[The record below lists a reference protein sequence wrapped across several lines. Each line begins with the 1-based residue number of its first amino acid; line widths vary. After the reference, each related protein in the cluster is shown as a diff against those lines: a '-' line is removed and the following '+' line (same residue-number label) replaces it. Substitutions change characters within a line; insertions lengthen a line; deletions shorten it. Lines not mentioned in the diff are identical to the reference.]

1 MVLSKTILVDDD
13 DAAVRNLLA
22 LQLRTQYTV
31 HQASEAHA
39 ALALLGKI
47 KVPDLILCD
56 VMMPGMS
63 GLELAKHLRA
73 QHTYKHVP
81 IIFLTARAD
90 ALDVIKGINAGA
102 KHYITKPFSMND
114 LLEKVAKAVR

>member
-1 MVLSKTILVDDD
+1 MVPSKTILVVDD

-22 LQLRTQYTV
+22 LQLGTRYTV
-31 HQASEAHA
+31 HQAGEAHA

-47 KVPDLILCD
+47 NVPDLILCD

-73 QHTYKHVP
+73 QHAYKQVP
-81 IIFLTARAD
+81 IIFLTARAE

-114 LLEKVAKAVR
+114 LLEKVAKALR